1 MSRYRVAGCSVML
14 PQAVPAVRP
23 SILSRY
29 FPALLILFAASGC
42 AALIYEVV
50 WYQALQLA
58 LGSTTVSMG
67 FLLAAYMGGLCLGAA
82 GAPRLAEMTVSPLRI
97 YAVIELG
104 TALLAIAV
112 NALMPWITGLY
123 LAGAAHG
130 FAGMLLR
137 GIVAGACLLPPTIL
151 MGASLPVIAR
161 TIGNDNDFSRRL
173 GFLYGANTIGA
184 VAGCLAAGFWLL
196 RLYDVTVASL
206 VAAALNTLVACVA
219 LALATRLP
227 MVDDA
232 APMRPAEEPKAR
244 VARSHRAVYISIA
257 LSGAV
262 AMGAEAVWTRL
273 LGMLLLGTVYVFAII
288 LAVFLTGI
296 ALGSWG
302 ASRLLDRVSAKTG
315 LGACQLLLAPTIA
328 WTAFAIAHILPW
340 WRDDWLDT
348 MNAWRMYGLDLER
361 CLLAV
366 LPASILF
373 GASFPFACAAVSD
386 RKGRTDKVAEDRP
399 DKVAAGVYAA
409 NTLGAI
415 AGALLVTLLFVPT
428 LGSQRTQQFLVLLA
442 LASGLAVLGPEWL
455 AGIPRRIA
463 PLAGAIAVAVLCVFA
478 IPSTPPD
485 LIAYGRFMALNAGLS
500 RVLYSGEGRNSS
512 IAITQWESGA
522 IYINVNGHVE
532 ATTEAYDMKLQ
543 RMVGHLPALL
553 HPNPESVL
561 GIGFGAGVSAGTFT
575 RYPTIRHITVCEIE
589 PLIPPASTRYFA
601 RENYEVMRNPKTR
614 IEYDDARHFLLTTKE
629 RFDVIASDPLDVF
642 IKGTAG
648 LYSKEYFEAV
658 KQRLNPGGWFSLYV
672 PLYETSE
679 DTIRGELA
687 TFFEAFPHGTVWA
700 NTRDGLGYDMVFL
713 GSADPVTINLDEVEA
728 RLNRADYAPVAESLR
743 EVGFSAPFDLF
754 STYSG
759 NRSDLAPWTAG
770 ADINRDS
777 NLRLSYVAGWG
788 INAKLNDY
796 LYRRMLSFRHRPEGL
811 FIGSRDKVDRLMSVL
826 Q

>member
-1 MSRYRVAGCSVML
+1 ML
-14 PQAVPAVRP
+14 PQAVPAVR
-23 SILSRY
+23 SSVFSRS

-82 GAPRLAEMTVSPLRI
+82 AAPRLAEMTVNPLRT

-112 NALMPWITGLY
+112 SALMPWLTGLY

-130 FAGMLLR
+130 LAGLLLR
-137 GIVAGACLLPPTIL
+137 GVVAGACLLPPTIL

-161 TIGNDNDFSRRL
+161 ALADENDISPRL

-196 RLYDVTVASL
+196 RLYDVMVATL
-206 VAAALNTLVACVA
+206 AAAALNTVVGCVA
-219 LALATRLP
+219 LALAMRLP
-227 MVDDA
+227 MHDA
-232 APMRPAEEPKAR
+232 PVSMPPAAAANAGAR
-244 VARSHRAVYISIA
+244 RIRRAVYISIA

-273 LGMLLLGTVYVFAII
+273 LGMLLLGTVYVFALI

-302 ASRLLDRVSAKTG
+302 ASRLLERVPAKTG
-315 LGACQLLLAPTIA
+315 LGISQILLAPTIA
-328 WTAFAIAHILPW
+328 WTAFAIARILPW

-373 GASFPFACAAVSD
+373 GASFPFACAAV
-386 RKGRTDKVAEDRP
+386 AEPPDRP
-399 DKVAAGVYAA
+399 DNIARPDKIAAGVYAA

-415 AGALLVTLLFVPT
+415 AGALLTTLLLMPA
-428 LGSQRTQQFLVLLA
+428 LGSQHTQQLLVFLA

-455 AGIPRRIA
+455 RAIPRRFA
-463 PLAGAIAVAVLCVFA
+463 PLTGAVALAALCAFA
-478 IPSTPPD
+478 IPATPPD
-485 LIAYGRFMALNAGLS
+485 LIAYGRFMSLNAGLS
-500 RVLYSGEGRNSS
+500 RILYWGEGRNSS
-512 IAITQWESGA
+512 LAITQWENGA
-522 IYINVNGHVE
+522 TYINVNGHVE
-532 ATTEAYDMKLQ
+532 ATTEPYDMKLQ
-543 RMVGHLPALL
+543 RMVGHLPTLL
-553 HPNPESVL
+553 HPHPESVL

-575 RYPTIRHITVCEIE
+575 RYPGIRRITVCEIE

-642 IKGTAG
+642 IKGTAA

-713 GSADPVTINLDEVEA
+713 GSAEPVTINLDEVES
-728 RLNRADYAPVAESLR
+728 RLNRPDYAPVAESLR
-743 EVGFSAPFDLF
+743 EVGITTPFDLF

-796 LYRRMLSFRHRPEGL
+796 LYRRMLSYRHRPDGL
-811 FIGSRDKVDRLMSVL
+811 FTGSPEKVDRLMSVL

>member
-1 MSRYRVAGCSVML
+1 ML

-23 SILSRY
+23 SGFARY
-29 FPALLILFAASGC
+29 FPVLLILFAVSGC

-50 WYQALQLA
+50 WYQTLQLA
-58 LGSTTVSMG
+58 LGSTTISMG

-82 GAPRLAEMTVSPLRI
+82 VAPRLAGMATNPLRI

-112 NALMPWITGLY
+112 SALMPWITGLY

-137 GIVAGACLLPPTIL
+137 GVVAGACLLPPTIL

-161 TIGNDNDFSRRL
+161 AIGNESDISPQL

-184 VAGCLAAGFWLL
+184 VVGCLAAGFWLL

-206 VAAALNTLVACVA
+206 VAAALNTVVACAA
-219 LALATRLP
+219 LALAPRLP
-227 MVDDA
+227 VDEDA
-232 APMRPAEEPKAR
+232 AVTAEPAAAQR
-244 VARSHRAVYISIA
+244 AGASWSRRAVYISIA

-262 AMGAEAVWTRL
+262 ALGAEAVWTRL

-302 ASRLLDRVSAKTG
+302 ASRLLRRVAPITG
-315 LGACQLLLAPTIA
+315 LGACQILLAPTIA
-328 WTAFAIAHILPW
+328 WTAFAIAHVLPW

-361 CLLAV
+361 CLVAV

-373 GASFPFACAAVSD
+373 GASFPFACAAVS
-386 RKGRTDKVAEDRP
+386 EPEERP
-399 DKVAAGVYAA
+399 ERIASGVYAA

-415 AGALLVTLLFVPT
+415 AGALLVTLLLVPV
-428 LGSQRTQQFLVLLA
+428 LGSQRTQQVLVLLA
-442 LASGLAVLGPEWL
+442 LASGLAVLGPQWL
-455 AGIPRRIA
+455 AGIPRRFA
-463 PLAGAIAVAVLCVFA
+463 PLTGAVALAALCAFA
-478 IPSTPPD
+478 IPATPPD
-485 LIAYGRFMALNAGLS
+485 LIAYGRFMALNAGFS
-500 RVLYSGEGRNSS
+500 RILYSGEGRNSS
-512 IAITQWESGA
+512 LAITQWGNGT

-532 ATTEAYDMKLQ
+532 ATTEPYDMKLQ

-553 HPNPESVL
+553 HPHPESVL

-575 RYPTIRHITVCEIE
+575 RYPGIRHITVCEIE
-589 PLIPPASTRYFA
+589 PLIPPASARYFA

-614 IEYDDARHFLLTTKE
+614 IEYDDARHFLLTTKQ

-642 IKGTAG
+642 IKGTAA
-648 LYSKEYFEAV
+648 LYSKEYFDAV

-679 DTIRGELA
+679 ETIRGELA
-687 TFFEAFPHGTVWA
+687 TFFEAFPHGTIWA

-713 GSADPVTINLDEVEA
+713 GSAEPVTINLDEVEA
-728 RLNRADYAPVAESLR
+728 RLNRPDYAPVAQSLR
-743 EVGFSAPFDLF
+743 EVGISTPFDLF
-754 STYSG
+754 STYAG

-796 LYRRMLSFRHRPEGL
+796 LYRRMLSYRHRPEGL
-811 FIGSRDKVDRLMSVL
+811 FIGSPDKVDRLMSAL
-826 Q
+826 QQGAPRNPESRAGNLR

>member
-1 MSRYRVAGCSVML
+1 ML
-14 PQAVPAVRP
+14 PQVAPAAP
-23 SILSRY
+23 PATSSRY

-50 WYQALQLA
+50 WYQSLQLA
-58 LGSTTVSMG
+58 IGSTTVSMA

-82 GAPRLAEMTVSPLRI
+82 AAPRFAGTSISALRT
-97 YAVIELG
+97 YAAIELG
-104 TALLAIAV
+104 TALVGVLVTALIPSIAGV
-112 NALMPWITGLY
+112 Y
-123 LAGAAHG
+123 VAGAAHG

-137 GIVAGACLLPPTIL
+137 GVVATACLLPPTVL

-161 TIGNDNDFSRRL
+161 ALEGDGDVSPKL
-173 GFLYGANTIGA
+173 GLLYGANTVGA
-184 VAGCLAAGFWLL
+184 VAGCLMAGFWLL

-206 VAAALNTLVACVA
+206 AAASVNTVVACAA
-219 LALATRLP
+219 LALASRFP
-227 MVDDA
+227 VI
-232 APMRPAEEPKAR
+232 EAR
-244 VARSHRAVYISIA
+244 DNPGRAVKTARRRAHTSVYVSIA

-262 AMGAEAVWTRL
+262 ALGAEAVWTRL

-288 LAVFLTGI
+288 LAVFLAGI
-296 ALGSWG
+296 AIGSWG
-302 ASRLLDRVSAKTG
+302 ASRLLERVRPKVG
-315 LGACQLLLAPTIA
+315 LGTCQILLGPAIA
-328 WTAFAIAHILPW
+328 WTAFAIDRVLPW
-340 WRDDWLDT
+340 WHDDWLDT
-348 MNAWRMYGLDLER
+348 MNGWRIYGLDLER

-366 LPASILF
+366 LPAAILF
-373 GASFPFACAAVSD
+373 GASFPFACGAIAEPGEPSD
-386 RKGRTDKVAEDRP
+386 KI
-399 DKVAAGVYAA
+399 AAGVYTA

-415 AGALLVTLLFVPT
+415 VGALLVSLLLVPAI
-428 LGSQRTQQFLVLLA
+428 GSQHAQQTLVLLA
-442 LASGLAVLGPEWL
+442 LASGLAVLAPEWL
-455 AGIPRRIA
+455 GRAPRRAMPIA
-463 PLAGAIAVAVLCVFA
+463 GSLALAVLCALA
-478 IPSTPPD
+478 IPATPPD

-500 RVLYSGEGRNSS
+500 RILYWGEGRNSS
-512 IAITQWESGA
+512 LAITRWENGA
-522 IYINVNGHVE
+522 TYINVNGHVE
-532 ATTEAYDMKLQ
+532 ATTEPYDMKLQ

-553 HPNPESVL
+553 HPDPQSVL

-575 RYPTIRHITVCEIE
+575 RYPGIRHITVCEIE
-589 PLIPPASTRYFA
+589 PLIPPASTRFFGN
-601 RENYEVMRNPKTR
+601 ENYRVMLNPKTR

-642 IKGTAG
+642 IKGTAA

-658 KQRLNPGGWFSLYV
+658 KQRLNPGGLFSLYV

-713 GSADPVTINLDEVEA
+713 GSAEPLTINLDQVEA
-728 RLNRADYAPVAESLR
+728 RLNRVDYAPVAESLR
-743 EVGFSAPFDLF
+743 EVGIPTPFALF

-770 ADINRDS
+770 AEINRDA

-796 LYRRMLSFRHRPEGL
+796 LYRRMLSYRHRPEGL
-811 FIGSRDKVDRLMSVL
+811 FTGSAEKVGRLMGAL
-826 Q
+826 R

>member
-1 MSRYRVAGCSVML
+1 ML
-14 PQAVPAVRP
+14 PQAVPVVRP
-23 SILSRY
+23 SVISRY

-58 LGSTTVSMG
+58 LGSTTVSMA

-82 GAPRLAEMTVSPLRI
+82 AAPRLAEITVSPLRI

-104 TALLAIAV
+104 TALLATAV

-161 TIGNDNDFSRRL
+161 AIGNDDEIALSRRL

-206 VAAALNTLVACVA
+206 VAAALNTVVALAA
-219 LALATRLP
+219 LALAPRLP
-227 MVDDA
+227 PGDDESSAHPA
-232 APMRPAEEPKAR
+232 AEPKTGAIR
-244 VARSHRAVYISIA
+244 NRRAVYISIA

-328 WTAFAIAHILPW
+328 WTAFAIAHILPF
-340 WRDDWLDT
+340 WRDDSLDT

-366 LPASILF
+366 LPAAIFF
-373 GASFPFACAAVSD
+373 GASFPFACAAVSQP
-386 RKGRTDKVAEDRP
+386 EDRP

-415 AGALLVTLLFVPT
+415 AGALLVTLLLVPA
-428 LGSQRTQQFLVLLA
+428 LGSQRTQQTLVLLA

-463 PLAGAIAVAVLCVFA
+463 PLAGAIALAALCVFA
-478 IPSTPPD
+478 IPATPPD

-512 IAITQWESGA
+512 LAITRWENGE

-532 ATTEAYDMKLQ
+532 ATTEPYDMKLQ

-553 HPNPESVL
+553 HPQPQSVL

-575 RYPTIRHITVCEIE
+575 RYPSIRRITVCEIE

-601 RENYEVMRNPKTR
+601 RENYEVMRNPKTH
-614 IEYDDARHFLLTTKE
+614 IEFDDARHFLMTTKE

-642 IKGTAG
+642 IKGTAA

-687 TFFEAFPHGTVWA
+687 TFFDAFPHGTVWA

-728 RLNRADYAPVAESLR
+728 RLNRPDYAPVAQSLR
-743 EVGFSAPFDLF
+743 DVGIATPFDLF

-770 ADINRDS
+770 AAINRDS

-796 LYRRMLSFRHRPEGL
+796 LYRRILSYRHRPEGL
-811 FIGSRDKVDRLMSVL
+811 FVGSRDKVNRLMSAL
-826 Q
+826 E